1 MELLFVAL
9 GGTII
14 GLIAHYALPGRVRRG
29 VVILPALATAGN
41 SVLWEALLWLGLS
54 PGDFLI
60 WGISFA
66 VAIIVSVSVGIVL
79 GRSRTAADD
88 AFFIHYSQTGRPA
101 S

>member
-14 GLIAHYALPGRVRRG
+14 GLIAHYALPGPVRRG
-29 VVILPALATAGN
+29 IIVLPAVSTAVI
-41 SVLWEALLWLGLS
+41 SVIWEGLIWLGMS

-66 VAIIVSVSVGIVL
+66 VAAIVSFGLGIYL
-79 GRSRTAADD
+79 GRTRTAADD
-88 AFFIHYSQTGRPA
+88 TFFSRYSQTGHA
-101 S
+101 A